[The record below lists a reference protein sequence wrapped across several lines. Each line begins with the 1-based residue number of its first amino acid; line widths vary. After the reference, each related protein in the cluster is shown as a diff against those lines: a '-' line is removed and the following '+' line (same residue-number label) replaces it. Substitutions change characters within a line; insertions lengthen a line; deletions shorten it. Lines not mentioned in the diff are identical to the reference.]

1 VGEASRV
8 VDLIAFPRRKS
19 DRVIGL
25 VDLSGFGAEH
35 QVEQLI
41 FDYYFQLKRVSPR
54 IDPVFVFPHE
64 MVDEHCPSFRSLVDR
79 LEGIV

>member
-1 VGEASRV
+1 M
-8 VDLIAFPRRKS
+8 
-19 DRVIGL
+19 IGL
-25 VDLSGFGAEH
+25 VDLSGFGTEH

-41 FDYYFQLKRVSPR
+41 FDYYFQLKRVSPH

-64 MVDEHCPSFRSLVDR
+64 LVDENCPAFRSLVAR